1 MGLVRSWGFV
11 HHSVHSGM
19 MCLGLRHTH
28 TDGIIV
34 ISVINM
40 HAFSLLIS
48 ESAWNFLRSRLLVRP
63 QIDDYVHLFLKQKHF
78 ISNNAW
84 DQIRGGGKDIL
95 KWCGLEQKEFG
106 FCVCNLGLWYSLS
119 HLLQSPRFS
128 IVIKLIIMTCLNNED
143 LNKRNKMSCELLFK
157 RWPILNHGKPSYF
170 HSKFFFT
177 NCY

>member
-1 MGLVRSWGFV
+1 MGKTLIPVELKSENLGGIILEDALSAGENCGYALQILQSSVLRLMGLVRSWGFV
-11 HHSVHSGM
+11 HHSLHSGM
-19 MCLGLRHTH
+19 MCLGLCHIH

-84 DQIRGGGKDIL
+84 DQIRGGEKT
-95 KWCGLEQKEFG
+95 
-106 FCVCNLGLWYSLS
+106 Y
-119 HLLQSPRFS
+119 
-128 IVIKLIIMTCLNNED
+128 
-143 LNKRNKMSCELLFK
+143 
-157 RWPILNHGKPSYF
+157 
-170 HSKFFFT
+170 
-177 NCY
+177 